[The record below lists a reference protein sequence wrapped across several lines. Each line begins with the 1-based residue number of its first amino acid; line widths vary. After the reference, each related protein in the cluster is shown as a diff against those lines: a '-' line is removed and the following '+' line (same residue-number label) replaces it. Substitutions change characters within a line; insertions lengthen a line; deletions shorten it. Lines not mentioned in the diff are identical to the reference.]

1 MALERVFD
9 CPRTLRRLRSGP
21 LSKLLEGFCNW
32 LLSHGFSRSTIRK
45 HLFNVSHLN
54 EHLRVLKS
62 GICESLSS
70 KDIEGFF
77 RAYPLLCR
85 RGLALEGHVR
95 RVRYSVNRFLD
106 YLRDS
111 GLFDPSSR
119 QEIHQPLLDAYLKW
133 MCHYQ
138 HASEGTLEVRR
149 HSTLRFLQWLGP
161 EATPGGLSKLS
172 SERIEGFFI
181 SYAQGMGRSAR
192 RSMQSALRT
201 FLRFCLH
208 NGYIEQSLEH
218 AVPTL
223 RTYKLATVPRGLTD
237 TQAQQV
243 LRCINRN
250 SHVGRRDYAIVLLL
264 YTYGVRGGQVRALR
278 LEDIDWGRNRIL
290 FKALKHGKDSRLPL
304 TPEVGESLLD
314 YLQYSRPSYAYP
326 HVFLTSRAP
335 YHPLSHSSSL
345 SAIVERRIR
354 VAGIEIPNKGA
365 HAFRHC
371 FATRMLHKGHSLKAI
386 ADVLGHRHLGT
397 TFIYTKVE
405 FNALRQVALEWPQ
418 EVLQCAH

>member
-1 MALERVFD
+1 MAVEQVFE

-21 LSKLLEGFCNW
+21 LGKLLEGFCNW
-32 LLSHGFSRSTIRK
+32 LLEHGFSRWTIRK
-45 HLFNVSHLN
+45 HLFNVFHLN
-54 EHLRVLKS
+54 EYLSGPSSGVL
-62 GICESLSS
+62 ESVSS
-70 KDIEGFF
+70 TDVEGFF
-77 RAYPLLCR
+77 KAYPLRCR
-85 RGLALEGHVR
+85 NHGAPEKHLR
-95 RVRYSVNRFLD
+95 RVRYSVNRFLH

-111 GLFDPSSR
+111 GLMGPLLR
-119 QEIHQPLLDAYLKW
+119 QEIYQPLLDSYLTW
-133 MCHYQ
+133 MRDYQ
-138 HASEGTLEVRR
+138 HASEGTLNVRS
-149 HSTLRFLQWLGP
+149 HSIAQFLQWLGT
-161 EATPGGLSKLS
+161 EATPDGLLRLT
-172 SERIEGFFI
+172 SERIEGFFM

-208 NGYIEQSLEH
+208 QGSIDRPLDP

-223 RTYKLATVPRGLTD
+223 RTYKLSTVPRGLTD

-243 LRCINRN
+243 LGCINRN

-278 LEDIDWGRNRIL
+278 LEDINWAQNQIL

-314 YLQYSRPSYAYP
+314 YLQKSRTPYAYP
-326 HVFLTSRAP
+326 YVFLTSRAP
-335 YHPLSHSSSL
+335 YHPLPNSNSL
-345 SAIVERRIR
+345 SAIVGRYIR
-354 VAGIEIPNKGA
+354 AAGIEVSNRGA

-371 FATRMLHKGHSLKAI
+371 FASRMLHKGHSLKEI
-386 ADVLGHRHLGT
+386 ADVLGHHHLGT

-405 FNALRQVALEWPQ
+405 FRALRQVALEWPQ
-418 EVLQCAH
+418 EVP